1 MKAGVRSRKIDTD
14 IIEVINDLHK
24 SSSSRLVEM
33 KACFRGAQGQEMMQ
47 IQTAV
52 FRESKC

>member
-1 MKAGVRSRKIDTD
+1 MITD

-33 KACFRGAQGQEMMQ
+33 KACFRGAQEQEMMQ